1 VAIFSE
7 DQCRGSLGS
16 PVAGSISEDAGEQ
29 SGVCPICHATLS
41 LGYAGRLP
49 VHEPA
54 PPAP

>member
-1 VAIFSE
+1 MAIFSE

-16 PVAGSISEDAGEQ
+16 PVAGSVSGATDEQ
-29 SGVCPICHATLS
+29 SGVCPYCHATLS

-54 PPAP
+54 PAR